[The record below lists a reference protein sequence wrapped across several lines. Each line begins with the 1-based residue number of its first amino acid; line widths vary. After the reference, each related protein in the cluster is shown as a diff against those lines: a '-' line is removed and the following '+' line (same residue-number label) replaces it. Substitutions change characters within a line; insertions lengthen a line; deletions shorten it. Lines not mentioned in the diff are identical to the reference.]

1 MQDGWAWLLHTGVC
15 CTKISFILCQ
25 GVSVSQGVAC
35 LRVHTELGAG
45 VLVEAEVPDTSRL
58 YVDVG
63 LGFHV
68 ELQRAE
74 ALQVATERQA
84 IAQVCCG
91 SAGCAAGPLCRTE
104 MHGCLQ
110 EQLRGAKQTLQKVQ
124 AAVCLAQQG
133 LLDLR
138 QSLQ

>member
-1 MQDGWAWLLHTGVC
+1 MCA
-15 CTKISFILCQ
+15 
-25 GVSVSQGVAC
+25 SQGAAC

-74 ALQVATERQA
+74 ALQVAAERQA
-84 IAQVCCG
+84 LAQVCCNL
-91 SAGCAAGPLCRTE
+91 AGCAAGPLCKAE
-104 MHGCLQ
+104 KDFCLQ

-124 AAVCLAQQG
+124 SAVWLAQQG

-138 QSLQ
+138 QILQ